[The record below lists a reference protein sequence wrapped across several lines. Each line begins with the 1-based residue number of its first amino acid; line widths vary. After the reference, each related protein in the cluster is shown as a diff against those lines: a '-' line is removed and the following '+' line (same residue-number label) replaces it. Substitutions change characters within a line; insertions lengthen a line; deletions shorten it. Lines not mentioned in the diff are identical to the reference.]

1 MRRGSGDP
9 THRVELGGTV
19 WRTTRTDAGPATYRL
34 SQRGPHEVHGAAWGP
49 GAEQAIASLPDLLG
63 ARDDPTGLDLTHPLL
78 RDTAARHPGLRV
90 PRSGRVFESLAPT
103 VIEQKVTG
111 QEARAAWRWLLGRY
125 AEPAPGP
132 APQGMRVPPPADVW
146 RRIPSWD
153 WHRAGV
159 DPRRAQTVMR
169 AAQVASRLEETVDM
183 DPARAERR
191 LRAVS
196 GIGVWTAAEVA
207 QRALGDGDAVSF
219 GDYHLPAFV
228 GWAMLGRPVDDDGM
242 AELLEPFRPH
252 RYRVIR
258 LLECS
263 GFTMPRF
270 GPRMTIQDHRAI

>member
-1 MRRGSGDP
+1 
-9 THRVELGGTV
+9 
-19 WRTTRTDAGPATYRL
+19 
-34 SQRGPHEVHGAAWGP
+34 
-49 GAEQAIASLPDLLG
+49 
-63 ARDDPTGLDLTHPLL
+63 
-78 RDTAARHPGLRV
+78 
-90 PRSGRVFESLAPT
+90 
-103 VIEQKVTG
+103 
-111 QEARAAWRWLLGRY
+111 
-125 AEPAPGP
+125 
-132 APQGMRVPPPADVW
+132 
-146 RRIPSWD
+146 
-153 WHRAGV
+153 
-159 DPRRAQTVMR
+159 MR
-169 AAQVASRLEETVDM
+169 AAQVAGRLEETVDM
-183 DPARAERR
+183 DPAEAERR

-219 GDYHLPAFV
+219 GDYHLPAFI